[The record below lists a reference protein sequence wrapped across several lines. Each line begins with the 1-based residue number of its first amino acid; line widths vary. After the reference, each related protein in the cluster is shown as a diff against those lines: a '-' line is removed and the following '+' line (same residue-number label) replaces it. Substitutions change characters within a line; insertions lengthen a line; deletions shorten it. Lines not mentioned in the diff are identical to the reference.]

1 MPLGVRYAVT
11 LAGVLAA
18 YSMSHAV
25 TAFIRRGA
33 IDLNFVPVALAFV
46 GVVRGH
52 PLARQLALFAAWLVA
67 VFCTMRLV
75 GVPEDPGAPEGFT
88 YWAPEP
94 RPVALLS
101 LMVAAAVIAGLGTSR
116 AKRFFDLYCVECESH
131 RVRAADLGYRV
142 VRCRRCG
149 NTWNAGEQ
157 QPDLTVF
164 D

>member
-33 IDLNFVPVALAFV
+33 IDLN
-46 GVVRGH
+46 
-52 PLARQLALFAAWLVA
+52 
-67 VFCTMRLV
+67 
-75 GVPEDPGAPEGFT
+75 
-88 YWAPEP
+88 
-94 RPVALLS
+94 
-101 LMVAAAVIAGLGTSR
+101 
-116 AKRFFDLYCVECESH
+116 CVECESH

-157 QPDLTVF
+157 QPDPTVF